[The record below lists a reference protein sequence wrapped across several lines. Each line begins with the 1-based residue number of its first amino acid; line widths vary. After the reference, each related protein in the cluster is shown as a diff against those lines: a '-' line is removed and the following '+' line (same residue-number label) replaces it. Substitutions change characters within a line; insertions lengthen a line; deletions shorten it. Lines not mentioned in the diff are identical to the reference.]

1 MGHKRA
7 PRRGPVGRQVD
18 KHTAPPSPTVLISA
32 IQHHA
37 CCPRQCALIHVE
49 QTFEEN
55 VFTMRG
61 RRKHARADS
70 GVRTTKGAVRS
81 LRGIPLW
88 SDSLGIRGKADVVEI
103 RPSGPFPVEY
113 KAGKRRIRPTEM
125 QLCAQ
130 ALCLEEMFGTRV
142 PQGAIYLAGTK
153 RRETVPIDPGTSS
166 GHDCR
171 DCRDPRQSP
180 GWIGPRRAQRRA
192 VRRVLPDRRLPAF
205 GGLGLSPIAWAAG
218 GAVRSLPGLAESD
231 ARIPEHPLCDRA
243 GVSVEA

>member
-1 MGHKRA
+1 MGHKQA
-7 PRRGPVGRQVD
+7 SSRGPVGRQVD
-18 KHTAPPSPTVLISA
+18 KHAAPPTPTVLISA

-37 CCPRQCALIHVE
+37 YCPRQCALIHVE

-61 RRKHARADS
+61 RRRHARADS
-70 GVRTTKGAVRS
+70 GLPTTKGAVRS

-142 PQGAIYLAGTK
+142 PRGAVYLAGTK
-153 RRETVPIDPGTSS
+153 RRETVLIDRTLRQDTVAAIAEIRANLLAGTVPDAPNDERCGGCSLT
-166 GHDCR
+166 
-171 DCRDPRQSP
+171 
-180 GWIGPRRAQRRA
+180 A
-192 VRRVLPDRRLPAF
+192 VCLPSVVSDSARLR
-205 GGLGLSPIAWAAG
+205 GLQ
-218 GAVRSLPGLAESD
+218 GALFVPYPVGE
-231 ARIPEHPLCDRA
+231 ARCTN
-243 GVSVEA
+243 S